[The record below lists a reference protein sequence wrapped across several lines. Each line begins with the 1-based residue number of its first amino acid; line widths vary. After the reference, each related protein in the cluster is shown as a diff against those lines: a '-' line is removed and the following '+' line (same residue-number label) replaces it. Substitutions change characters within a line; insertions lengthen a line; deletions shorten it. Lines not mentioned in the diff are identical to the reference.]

1 MLKIISFLMLIFYGF
16 SASAEMINYT
26 QAVSGAQIKRDAAA
40 FFERNGLLIEI
51 LVSDNRRYHPCS
63 QSLTFEPRADG
74 DWSSVIA
81 RCEPD
86 KWSVVLRSNF
96 EGHKNIKDPQ
106 PEYAG
111 ERVVILNKNIHKNQ
125 IIGIEDVMLAKMPS
139 KGLLG
144 SYTNTHDVIGR
155 KVRYNLVKG
164 SILKNRHLE
173 VSYDVNEGDLVVIS
187 SGTDRFSV
195 TSYGNALGNGQIG
208 EMIEISNS
216 KSGKIIKV
224 IIVDEKKVQPLT
236 NM

>member
-1 MLKIISFLMLIFYGF
+1 MLKIIPVLMLIFYGF
-16 SASAEMINYT
+16 SSSAEMINYT

-40 FFERNGLLIEI
+40 FFERKGLLIEI
-51 LVSDNRRYHPCS
+51 FASDNRRYHPCS

-144 SYTNTHDVIGR
+144 SYTNTHEVIGR

>member
-1 MLKIISFLMLIFYGF
+1 MLKIIPVLMLIFYGF
-16 SASAEMINYT
+16 SSSAEMINYT

-40 FFERNGLLIEI
+40 FFERKGLLIEI

-111 ERVVILNKNIHKNQ
+111 ESVVILNKNIHKNQ

-144 SYTNTHDVIGR
+144 SYTNTHEVIGR
-155 KVRYNLVKG
+155 KLRYNLVKG